1 MQKLRVIRKVDVIS
15 VALVYAGILAALG
28 LFIALIVVVFGS
40 AFNALIPNSSAG
52 GMGMMSM
59 GIVGVIVFPLLYAF
73 LGFIFGLIF
82 GAVFNLIAPM
92 VGGLK
97 VFVDETL

>member
-1 MQKLRVIRKVDVIS
+1 MQKLCVVRKVDVIS

-40 AFNALIPNSSAG
+40 AFSSLIPNANGG
-52 GMGMMSM
+52 GMM
-59 GIVGVIVFPLLYAF
+59 GIGIAALVVFPLLYAF

-97 VFVDETL
+97 IFVDETL